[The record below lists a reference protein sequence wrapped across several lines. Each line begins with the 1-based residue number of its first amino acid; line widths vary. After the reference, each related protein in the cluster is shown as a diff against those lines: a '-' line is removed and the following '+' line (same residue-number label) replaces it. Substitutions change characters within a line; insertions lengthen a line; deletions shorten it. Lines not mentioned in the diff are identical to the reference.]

1 MTQKNTHLA
10 NARKALPMKESSSKR
25 YFNRE
30 LSWLFFNTRVLAEA
44 KNTSVPL
51 MERLRFLSISASNL
65 DEFYMVRVAGLR
77 TQVLAGMNAPS
88 LDGYTPHR
96 QLAKITKR
104 AGKIIK
110 SQGECWHKIKA
121 ALESQGVTVQSV
133 ASLTG
138 AQRAKL
144 DEIYHASI
152 LPLLSPLAVD
162 PAHPFP
168 FIPNL
173 GFGMALSLK
182 RKGETEIVNALIPVP
197 LHVPRFVVL
206 EDNKKSARYV
216 MIEDVMD
223 HYAPSLFPDAQI
235 IKCGEFRVTRDS
247 DIAVDEEAED
257 LVQHFEFLLKKRRR
271 GRVIRLE
278 VHADMAASLKDFLV
292 ESFECWDE
300 AVIETDSI
308 VGMVDLSGL
317 ISARNTALLFPPFK
331 ARFPERI
338 REFDGDC
345 LAAIAAK
352 DILVHHPYEEFDVVV
367 QFLEQAATDPN
378 VVAIKQTLYRTSEDS
393 PIVRALITAAERG
406 KTVTALVELKARFD
420 EASNMRWARDLERA
434 GAHVVYG
441 FIDYKTH
448 SKVSLVIRKE
458 GQSYRSYTHLGTGNY
473 HVQNAKIYTDL
484 ALFTADQAMGRDVG
498 KLFNYVTSYSKP
510 KALEKLTIAPLG
522 LREKLYEL
530 IDGEIE
536 AANSGGQGAIWAK
549 LNALVDTAIIEK
561 LYEAS
566 QAGVQIDLVVRG
578 ICCLRPGVAGMSDN
592 IRVKSIVG
600 RFLEHS
606 RIMCFGNGAALPNK
620 NAGIYF
626 SSADWMP
633 RNLNRRI
640 ETLIPVEAP
649 TVRDQVMNQ
658 IMIANLNDDAN
669 SWDLQSTGKY
679 IRHEKTSGQTFSAHA
694 YFMKNPSLSGRGKAL
709 KVAAPQELHLP
720 QVKRERKRKKT
731 ADAVE
736 AASKNAVSKTAASK
750 KAASRKAGNE

>member
-1 MTQKNTHLA
+1 
-10 NARKALPMKESSSKR
+10 MKEKSVKR

-30 LSWLFFNTRVLAEA
+30 LSWLFFNTRVLEEA
-44 KNTSVPL
+44 KNPDVPL

-77 TQVLAGMNAPS
+77 TQILAGMTAES
-88 LDGYTPHR
+88 LDGYTPRR
-96 QLAKITKR
+96 QLEKITKR

-110 SQGECWHKIKA
+110 AQGGCWQDLKSSLA
-121 ALESQGVTVQSV
+121 SEGVRVRTV
-133 ASLTG
+133 ASLSESE
-138 AQRAKL
+138 REKL
-144 DEIYHASI
+144 DEIYQASI
-152 LPLLSPLAVD
+152 FPLLSPLAVD

-173 GFGMALSLK
+173 GFGMAISL
-182 RKGETEIVNALIPVP
+182 RRNGEAEIINALIPVP
-197 LHVPRFVVL
+197 IHVPRFIAFQKS
-206 EDNKKSARYV
+206 KKSASYV
-216 MIEDVMD
+216 MIEDVLD
-223 HYAPSLFPDAQI
+223 HYAPSLFPDAEILQ
-235 IKCGEFRVTRDS
+235 CGEFRVTRDS
-247 DIAVDEEAED
+247 DVAVDEEAED
-257 LVQHFEFLLKKRRR
+257 LVQHFEFLMKKRRR
-271 GRVIRLE
+271 GRAIRLE
-278 VHADMAASLKDFLV
+278 VHADMPVLLKDFLV

-300 AVIETDSI
+300 AVIETESI
-308 VGMVDLSGL
+308 VGMVDLNQL
-317 ISARNTALLFPPFK
+317 ISNEYPALLFPPFQ

-367 QFLEQAATDPN
+367 QFLQQAAVDPC

-420 EASNMRWARDLERA
+420 EESNMRWARDLERA

-448 SKVSLVIRKE
+448 AKVSLVIRKDADA
-458 GQSYRSYTHLGTGNY
+458 YKTYTHLGTGNY
-473 HVQNAKIYTDL
+473 HAQNAKIYTDL
-484 ALFTADQAMGRDVG
+484 ALFTADQALGRDVG
-498 KLFNYVTSYSKP
+498 KMFNYVTSYSAP
-510 KALEKLTIAPLG
+510 AQLEKLHIAPIN
-522 LREKLYEL
+522 LREKLYDL
-530 IDGEIE
+530 IEREIE
-536 AANSGGQGAIWAK
+536 VAKAGGQGAIWVK
-549 LNALVDTAIIEK
+549 LNALVDTRMIEK
-561 LYEAS
+561 LYVAS
-566 QAGVQIDLVVRG
+566 QAGVQIDLIVRG
-578 ICCLRPGVAGMSDN
+578 ICCLRPGVSGMSEN

-606 RIMCFGNGAALPNK
+606 RIMCFGNGEALPNK

-658 IMIANLNDDAN
+658 IMIANLNDDTN
-669 SWDLQSTGKY
+669 SWDLQPSGKY
-679 IRHEKTSGQTFSAHA
+679 IRHERESKPLFSAHA
-694 YFMKNPSLSGRGKAL
+694 YFMQNPSLSGRGKAL
-709 KVAAPQELHLP
+709 KIAAPKQLDLP
-720 QVKRERKRKKT
+720 GAKPKSSAGVNP
-731 ADAVE
+731 
-736 AASKNAVSKTAASK
+736 KNAKDSEMKDDETP
-750 KAASRKAGNE
+750 KAANG

>member
-1 MTQKNTHLA
+1 MSNLKSAPAQTGKD
-10 NARKALPMKESSSKR
+10 NAMKEDSPKR

-44 KNTSVPL
+44 KNVDVPL
-51 MERLRFLSISASNL
+51 MERVRFLSISASNL

-77 TQVLAGMNAPS
+77 TQILAGMNAES
-88 LDGYTPHR
+88 FDGYTPSR
-96 QLAKITKR
+96 QLQKITKR
-104 AGKIIK
+104 AGKINK
-110 SQGECWHKIKA
+110 SQGECWRGLRA
-121 ALESQGVTVQSV
+121 ALEDEGITVKTV
-133 ASLTG
+133 ASLSKSE
-138 AQRAKL
+138 RVKL

-173 GFGMALSLK
+173 GFGMALSL
-182 RKGETEIVNALIPVP
+182 RRAGEVDIMNALIPVP
-197 LHVPRFVVL
+197 VHVPRFVTL
-206 EDNKKSARYV
+206 HEGKKSASYV
-216 MIEDVMD
+216 MIEDVLD
-223 HYAPSLFPDAQI
+223 HYAPSLFPDAEI
-235 IKCGEFRVTRDS
+235 LECGEFRVTRDS
-247 DIAVDEEAED
+247 DVAVDEEAED
-257 LVQHFEFLLKKRRR
+257 LVQHFEFLMKKRRR
-271 GRVIRLE
+271 GRAIRLE
-278 VHADMAASLKDFLV
+278 VHADMPATLKDFLV

-308 VGMVDLSGL
+308 VGMVDLKQL
-317 ISARNTALLFPPFK
+317 ISNDYPALLFPPFQ

-338 REFDGDC
+338 REFEGDC

-367 QFLEQAATDPN
+367 QFLEQAATDPC

-420 EASNMRWARDLERA
+420 EESNMRWARDLERA

-448 SKVSLVIRKE
+448 AKVSLVIRKE
-458 GQSYRSYTHLGTGNY
+458 GRNYRSYTHLGTGNY
-473 HVQNAKIYTDL
+473 HVLNAKIYTDL
-484 ALFTADQAMGRDVG
+484 ALFTADQALGRDVG

-510 KALEKLTIAPLG
+510 AELEKLHIAPIG
-522 LREKLYEL
+522 LREKLCAL
-530 IDGEIE
+530 IDNEI
-536 AANSGGQGAIWAK
+536 ATAKSGGQAAIWIK
-549 LNALVDTAIIEK
+549 LNALVDIDMIEK

-566 QAGVQIDLVVRG
+566 AAGVQIDLIVRG
-578 ICCLRPGVAGMSDN
+578 ICCLRPGVVGMSDN

-620 NAGIYF
+620 NAAIYF

-658 IMIANLNDDAN
+658 IMIANLNDDTN

-679 IRHEKTSGQTFSAHA
+679 VRHEQLGKTPFSAHA
-694 YFMKNPSLSGRGKAL
+694 YFMQNPSLSGRGKAL
-709 KVAAPQELHLP
+709 KIAAPQELDLP
-720 QVKRERKRKKT
+720 QVKRKNT
-731 ADAVE
+731 A
-736 AASKNAVSKTAASK
+736 NAVRKTTDKVQNETDVPPKQGPS
-750 KAASRKAGNE
+750 KAANG